1 MVQISLVISYKARG
15 KPQYVGLIT
24 KGGHPLADY
33 SLI

>member
-15 KPQYVGLIT
+15 KPQYVGLIA
-24 KGGHPLADY
+24 KGFFADY